1 MTHEEELIGLLDWVG
16 PDTTES
22 NDTLSKQLTAVE
34 AAFQKHDLKG
44 KVVRIFRA
52 PQVNCFDFTVENI
65 GDPDVLQE
73 LASVLSKHTRM
84 VLPIPGRRECRLEL
98 PNGARAFVSAGELFR
113 SSTWLD
119 QRATLPLM
127 LGKGL
132 EGEVAIMD
140 LADAPHL
147 LIAGEQE
154 GGMNLLMQQFLF
166 SLMFRNT
173 PEELKLILVDFKDS
187 EFRLFDGLPYLQ
199 FPVADSIEAT
209 SQVFQW
215 LNQEINRRYKVLR
228 AAGYKTIREFQAKN
242 PGAMPCIVLF
252 INELADLM
260 MIARKQVET
269 WLAII
274 CGKGRAAGIHLVTG
288 TAWTDRTLT
297 EFIGTAWTNRKV
309 LSEIQANFATRIA
322 LQMGDANSSRV
333 FLAGSGDAAA
343 LVGCGDMLYRRWHG
357 LTLERVQAGYAT
369 PQECARVI
377 ERLKSMYGNQ
387 PSKPSSDHDTT
398 CRDELVQTIFDILTE
413 RMDFD
418 DDLMGSTAAEI
429 ADAVM
434 KSLDKAAADTQEPEE
449 SQAQSEK
456 QDALLKA
463 VQAILDGRCTTAC
476 VQQKLGI
483 GYNKACAI
491 IESLEDY
498 GIVSP
503 PPDDGPRTLLVKS
516 VEEARQ
522 VILMTDS
529 TSII

>member
-1 MTHEEELIGLLDWVG
+1 MTHEEELIGLLDRVA
-16 PDTTES
+16 PDATES

-34 AAFQKHDLKG
+34 AAFSKHGLKG
-44 KVVRIFRA
+44 KIVRVFRA
-52 PQVNCFDFTVENI
+52 PQVNCFEFDVGNGE
-65 GDPDVLQE
+65 DPDDYNKVADDLPMR
-73 LASVLSKHTRM
+73 TRM
-84 VLPIPGRRECRLEL
+84 VLPILGRFECRLEL
-98 PNGARAFVSAGELFR
+98 PNGARPSGVSAGELFR
-113 SSTWLD
+113 SSTWLN

-127 LGKGL
+127 LGKGV

-147 LIAGEQE
+147 LMAGEQE
-154 GGMNLLMQQFLF
+154 SGMNLLMQQFLF

-173 PEELKLILVDFKDS
+173 PQELKLILVDFKDS
-187 EFRLFDGLPYLQ
+187 EFTTFDGLPYLQ

-209 SQVFQW
+209 SQAFQW

-228 AAGYKTIREFQAKN
+228 AAGGKTIREVQAKN
-242 PGAMPCIVLF
+242 PGEMPYIVLF

-260 MIARKQVET
+260 VIARKQMEI

-274 CGKGRAAGIHLVTG
+274 CGKGRAVGIHLVT
-288 TAWTDRTLT
+288 
-297 EFIGTAWTNRKV
+297 GTAWTNRKV
-309 LSEIQANFATRIA
+309 LSEIQANFPTRIA
-322 LQMGDANSSRV
+322 LQMRDADSSRA
-333 FLAGSGDAAA
+333 FLNDSGDAAT
-343 LVGCGDMLYRRWHG
+343 LVGCGDMLYPRWHG
-357 LTLERVQAGYAT
+357 SALERVQAGYAK

-377 ERLKSMYGNQ
+377 ERLKGMYDNQ
-387 PSKPSSDHDTT
+387 PSKPSSDHDMTR
-398 CRDELVQTIFDILTE
+398 RDELVQTICDILTE

-418 DDLMGSTAAEI
+418 DDLLGSTAAEI

-434 KSLDKAAADTQEPEE
+434 GSLDKAAADTQEPEE
-449 SQAQSEK
+449 SQAQNEK
-456 QDALLKA
+456 QEVLLKA
-463 VQAILDGRCTTAC
+463 VQAILDGRRTTAC
-476 VQQKLGI
+476 VQRELGI

-503 PPDDGPRTLLVKS
+503 PPGDAPRMLLVKS